1 MRTDVC
7 QHNDSTI
14 IPDGIRKLRINIVV
28 IFCKKEKIYNIAA
41 GISLLVQN
49 NPTGDASHKFYSRF
63 SQTVY
68 GHVSGP
74 LMRPVH
80 LKSRCTQ
87 CENIKTIIMTG
98 SRRYGPIVVSLV
110 SGYKLIMFDVG

>member
-63 SQTVY
+63 SQTVMFPGLLCGLY
-68 GHVSGP
+68 ILNRDAH
-74 LMRPVH
+74 
-80 LKSRCTQ
+80 
-87 CENIKTIIMTG
+87 NAKT
-98 SRRYGPIVVSLV
+98 SKR
-110 SGYKLIMFDVG
+110 